1 MKKASGPV
9 RRKPVREPRDPQPKN
24 AVQAVDRAMRI
35 LEVIAE
41 AEAGMSLAEITDRC
55 GLSTSTVHRILTT
68 MEERH
73 FVMIDGAEGA
83 WCIGRKAHSVGASF
97 ARRNNFIG
105 AALPFLRALRDKTR
119 ETINLGVAEAGEVI
133 ILHQVESREIVRA
146 ITRPGGRIPMTS
158 SGLGKAI
165 MAYYTP
171 PDVARIVKEFGLRRL
186 TPKSIVRVDDLIA
199 SLERVR
205 QDGYALDDEEAN
217 VGLRCV
223 ASVVFNSDG
232 EPLCAISLSA
242 PAARISD
249 ERFHRL
255 GNIVAQVAM
264 AITQALGGHVPI
276 QVKPHENS
284 SPIKPAVALPD

>member
-1 MKKASGPV
+1 MRKASGPL
-9 RRKPVREPRDPQPKN
+9 RRKPLREPQEPQSKG

-41 AEAGMSLAEITDRC
+41 AEAGMSLSEITERS

-68 MEERH
+68 MEERR
-73 FVMIDGAEGA
+73 FVMFDTAESA
-83 WCIGRKAHSVGASF
+83 WRIGRQAHSVGASF

-119 ETINLGVAEAGEVI
+119 ETINLGIAEAGEVV

-165 MAYYTP
+165 MAHYP
-171 PDVARIVKEFGLRRL
+171 AADIGHIVKTFGLRRL
-186 TPKSIVRVDDLIA
+186 TPKSIVRADDLFAALRRI
-199 SLERVR
+199 RR
-205 QDGYALDDEEAN
+205 DGYALDDEEAN
-217 VGLRCV
+217 LGLRCV
-223 ASVVFNSDG
+223 ASAVFNSDG

-249 ERFHRL
+249 ERFRRL
-255 GNIVAQVAM
+255 GHIVAEVAV
-264 AITQALGGHVPI
+264 AITQSLGGIVP
-276 QVKPHENS
+276 ERNGS
-284 SPIKPAVALPD
+284 DSDAATLSA

>member
-1 MKKASGPV
+1 MKKASGPL
-9 RRKPVREPRDPQPKN
+9 RRKPLREAREPQSKG

-41 AEAGMSLAEITDRC
+41 AEAGMSLSEITERS
-55 GLSTSTVHRILTT
+55 GLSASTVHRILTT
-68 MEERH
+68 MEERR
-73 FVMIDGAEGA
+73 FVMFDAAESA
-83 WCIGRKAHSVGASF
+83 WRIGRQAHSVGASF

-119 ETINLGVAEAGEVI
+119 ETINLGIAEAGEVV

-165 MAYYTP
+165 MAHYATP
-171 PDVARIVKEFGLRRL
+171 DIGHIVKTFGLRRL
-186 TPKSIVRVDDLIA
+186 TPKSIVRADDLFAALHRI
-199 SLERVR
+199 R

-217 VGLRCV
+217 PGLRCV
-223 ASVVFNSDG
+223 ASAVFNSDG

-255 GNIVAQVAM
+255 GHIVAQVAV
-264 AITQALGGHVPI
+264 AITQSLGGIVPEH
-276 QVKPHENS
+276 KDRES
-284 SPIKPAVALPD
+284 DAAALSG